1 MKRGGSG
8 SSFRSALLVSL
19 LIHGGLL
26 GLLVGLGGVLTPE
39 QPETKLEW
47 VWSAPQSTPQP
58 PAAPVAPAASAAATA
73 ANPAATTATPSPATQ
88 PSMPQQTTATPAAP
102 VSPTTPPSTAPTPT
116 ATPAAPAQPPA
127 ATDPSA
133 DLPSGSG
140 YAIVP
145 PRLRERP
152 SLAIPPALASASGEV
167 LLQVEVLA
175 DGRIGASRLIR
186 SSCRRDLD
194 EMARQYVA
202 GWIFQPA
209 WQPQANKPVRVLT
222 SVWVNFGTKKE

>member
-1 MKRGGSG
+1 MKWRGPAETG
-8 SSFRSALLVSL
+8 FRSALLWSL
-19 LIHGGLL
+19 LIHAGLL
-26 GLLVGLGGVLTPE
+26 GLFVGLGGVMTPQ

-47 VWSAPQSTPQP
+47 VWSAPQPTPQP
-58 PAAPVAPAASAAATA
+58 PAAPVAPAATAVATVVNPAAATA
-73 ANPAATTATPSPATQ
+73 VPPPATQ
-88 PSMPQQTTATPAAP
+88 SSIPQQTTATPAAP
-102 VSPTTPPSTAPTPT
+102 VSPTTPPSTAPPQT
-116 ATPAAPAQPPA
+116 APPA

-133 DLPSGSG
+133 DLPSGTG

-152 SLAIPPALASASGEV
+152 PLAMPPSLAGSVGEV

-175 DGRIGASRLIR
+175 DGRVGASRVIR
-186 SSCRRDLD
+186 SSGRRELD
-194 EMARQYVA
+194 ETARQYVA

-222 SVWVNFGTKKE
+222 SVWVQFGTKKE

>member
-1 MKRGGSG
+1 MKRREIGEI
-8 SSFRSALLVSL
+8 SFRSALSWSL
-19 LIHGGLL
+19 LIHA
-26 GLLVGLGGVLTPE
+26 GLLVLLAGLGGVLTPE

-47 VWSAPQSTPQP
+47 VWSAPQPTPQP
-58 PAAPVAPAASAAATA
+58 PAAPVAPAATAAATVVNPAAATA
-73 ANPAATTATPSPATQ
+73 APLPATQ
-88 PSMPQQTTATPAAP
+88 PSPPQQTTTPAAP
-102 VSPTTPPSTAPTPT
+102 VSPTSPPSTASSPT
-116 ATPAAPAQPPA
+116 APPA

-133 DLPSGSG
+133 DLPSGTG

-152 SLAIPPALASASGEV
+152 PLAMPPSLAGSVGEV

-175 DGRIGASRLIR
+175 DGRVGASRVIR
-186 SSCRRDLD
+186 SSGRRELD

-222 SVWVNFGTKKE
+222 SVWVQFGTKKE

>member
-1 MKRGGSG
+1 MKRRETGEI
-8 SSFRSALLVSL
+8 SFRSALSWSL
-19 LIHGGLL
+19 LIHA
-26 GLLVGLGGVLTPE
+26 GLLVLLAGLGGVLTPE

-47 VWSAPQSTPQP
+47 VWSAPQPTPQP
-58 PAAPVAPAASAAATA
+58 LAAPVAPAATAAATVVNPAAATA
-73 ANPAATTATPSPATQ
+73 APLPATQ
-88 PSMPQQTTATPAAP
+88 PSTPQHTTTPAAP
-102 VSPTTPPSTAPTPT
+102 VSPTSPPSTAPSPT
-116 ATPAAPAQPPA
+116 APPA

-133 DLPSGSG
+133 DLPSGTG

-152 SLAIPPALASASGEV
+152 PLAMPPSLAGSVGEV

-175 DGRIGASRLIR
+175 DGRVGASRVIR
-186 SSCRRDLD
+186 SSGRRELD
-194 EMARQYVA
+194 ETARQYVA

-222 SVWVNFGTKKE
+222 SVWVQFGTKKE

>member
-26 GLLVGLGGVLTPE
+26 GLLVGLGGVLAPE

-47 VWSAPQSTPQP
+47 VWSAPQSPP
-58 PAAPVAPAASAAATA
+58 RPAASVAPAATAAATA

-88 PSMPQQTTATPAAP
+88 PSTPRQTTATPVAP
-102 VSPTTPPSTAPTPT
+102 VSPTTPPSKAPTPT
-116 ATPAAPAQPPA
+116 ATSA

-175 DGRIGASRLIR
+175 DGRVGASRVIP
-186 SSCRRDLD
+186 
-194 EMARQYVA
+194 VA
-202 GWIFQPA
+202 A
-209 WQPQANKPVRVLT
+209 AAK
-222 SVWVNFGTKKE
+222 

>member
-8 SSFRSALLVSL
+8 SGFRSALLVSL

-26 GLLVGLGGVLTPE
+26 VMLVGLGGVLAPE

-47 VWSAPQSTPQP
+47 VWSAPQSPP
-58 PAAPVAPAASAAATA
+58 RPAAALPAAATPSA
-73 ANPAATTATPSPATQ
+73 PSPTTQPSAPAPTGTAPATPATTANPAAS
-88 PSMPQQTTATPAAP
+88 
-102 VSPTTPPSTAPTPT
+102 VSPTTAPSTAPSST
-116 ATPAAPAQPPA
+116 APPAAAAQPPS
-127 ATDPSA
+127 ATGPSA
-133 DLPSGSG
+133 DLPSGTG

-152 SLAIPPALASASGEV
+152 PAVAPQAGQSGEV
-167 LLQVEVLA
+167 LLRLEVLEN
-175 DGRIGASRLIR
+175 GRVGKISLLQ
-186 SSCRRDLD
+186 SSGIKSLD

-202 GWIFQPA
+202 GWVFQPA

-222 SVWVNFGTKKE
+222 SVWVRFGTKKE

>member
-1 MKRGGSG
+1 MKRRETGEI
-8 SSFRSALLVSL
+8 SFRSALSWSL
-19 LIHGGLL
+19 LIHA
-26 GLLVGLGGVLTPE
+26 GLLVLLAGLGGVLTPE

-47 VWSAPQSTPQP
+47 VWSAPQPTPQP
-58 PAAPVAPAASAAATA
+58 PAAPVAPAATSA
-73 ANPAATTATPSPATQ
+73 ANPATASPVTPVPTTPQAVLPQTAGAHPA
-88 PSMPQQTTATPAAP
+88 PPKPA
-102 VSPTTPPSTAPTPT
+102 SPTTSPPPVSTGPPDD
-116 ATPAAPAQPPA
+116 APAG
-127 ATDPSA
+127 TS
-133 DLPSGSG
+133 

-152 SLAIPPALASASGEV
+152 LPAMPPALANATGEV

-175 DGRIGASRLIR
+175 DGRVGASRVIR
-186 SSCRRDLD
+186 SSGRRELD

-222 SVWVNFGTKKE
+222 SVWVQFGTKKE

>member
-1 MKRGGSG
+1 VKRGGSG

-26 GLLVGLGGVLTPE
+26 VMLVGLGGVLAPE
-39 QPETKLEW
+39 QPEIKLEW
-47 VWSAPQSTPQP
+47 VWSAPQSPP
-58 PAAPVAPAASAAATA
+58 RPAASVAPAAAAAATA

-88 PSMPQQTTATPAAP
+88 PSMLQQTTATPAAP

-127 ATDPSA
+127 ATGPSA

-152 SLAIPPALASASGEV
+152 ALAIPPALASASGEV

-175 DGRIGASRLIR
+175 DGRVGASRVIR
-186 SSCRRDLD
+186 SSGRRDLD

-222 SVWVNFGTKKE
+222 SVWVRYGM

>member
-26 GLLVGLGGVLTPE
+26 VMLVGLGGVLAPE

-88 PSMPQQTTATPAAP
+88 PSTPRQTTATPVAP
-102 VSPTTPPSTAPTPT
+102 VSPTTPPSKAPTPT
-116 ATPAAPAQPPA
+116 ATSA
-127 ATDPSA
+127 ATAPSA

-175 DGRIGASRLIR
+175 DGRVGASRVIR
-186 SSCRRDLD
+186 SSGRRDLD

-202 GWIFQPA
+202 GWLFQPA

>member
-1 MKRGGSG
+1 MKWRGPAETG
-8 SSFRSALLVSL
+8 FRSALLWSL
-19 LIHGGLL
+19 LIHAGLL
-26 GLLVGLGGVLTPE
+26 GLFVGLGGVLTPQ

-47 VWSAPQSTPQP
+47 VWSAPQSTPP
-58 PAAPVAPAASAAATA
+58 LASPPVSATSTAPAAPPVTSAANSAPASPVT
-73 ANPAATTATPSPATQ
+73 PAPTPPQAVSPQAIGAQ
-88 PSMPQQTTATPAAP
+88 PSLPKPS
-102 VSPTTPPSTAPTPT
+102 SPTTSPPPVSTG
-116 ATPAAPAQPPA
+116 PPDDA
-127 ATDPSA
+127 
-133 DLPSGSG
+133 PSGTG

-152 SLAIPPALASASGEV
+152 TLAMPQALVSVTGEV

-175 DGRIGASRLIR
+175 DGRVGASRVIR
-186 SSCRRDLD
+186 SSGRRDLD

>member
-1 MKRGGSG
+1 MKRREIGEI
-8 SSFRSALLVSL
+8 SFRSALSWSL
-19 LIHGGLL
+19 LIHA
-26 GLLVGLGGVLTPE
+26 GLLVLLAGLGGVLTPE

-47 VWSAPQSTPQP
+47 VWSAPQPTPQP
-58 PAAPVAPAASAAATA
+58 PAASVAPAATATATA
-73 ANPAATTATPSPATQ
+73 ANPAAATAAPPPATQ
-88 PSMPQQTTATPAAP
+88 PSTSQQTTATPAAP
-102 VSPTTPPSTAPTPT
+102 VSPTSPPSTAPTPT
-116 ATPAAPAQPPA
+116 APPA
-127 ATDPSA
+127 ATAPTA
-133 DLPSGSG
+133 DLPSGTG

-152 SLAIPPALASASGEV
+152 TLAMPQALVSVTGEV

-175 DGRIGASRLIR
+175 DGRVGASRVIR
-186 SSCRRDLD
+186 SSGRRDLD

-202 GWIFQPA
+202 GWIFLPA

>member
-1 MKRGGSG
+1 MKWRGPAETG
-8 SSFRSALLVSL
+8 FRSALLWSL
-19 LIHGGLL
+19 LIHAGIL
-26 GLLVGLGGVLTPE
+26 GLIVGLGGLLTPQ

-47 VWSAPQSTPQP
+47 VWSAPQPTPQP
-58 PAAPVAPAASAAATA
+58 PAAPVAPAATAAATVVNPAAATA
-73 ANPAATTATPSPATQ
+73 APLPATQ
-88 PSMPQQTTATPAAP
+88 PSTPQQTTTTPAAP
-102 VSPTTPPSTAPTPT
+102 VSPTSPPLTVPPPT
-116 ATPAAPAQPPA
+116 APPA

-175 DGRIGASRLIR
+175 DGRVGVSRVIR
-186 SSCRRDLD
+186 SSGRRELD
-194 EMARQYVA
+194 ETARQYVA

-222 SVWVNFGTKKE
+222 SVWVQFGTKKE

>member
-26 GLLVGLGGVLTPE
+26 VMLVGLGGVLAPE
-39 QPETKLEW
+39 QPEIKLEW
-47 VWSAPQSTPQP
+47 VWSAPQSPP
-58 PAAPVAPAASAAATA
+58 RPAAALPAAATPSA
-73 ANPAATTATPSPATQ
+73 PSPTTQPAPAPAGPVAATSATTANPATV
-88 PSMPQQTTATPAAP
+88 AA
-102 VSPTTPPSTAPTPT
+102 SPTTPPSTAPAST

-127 ATDPSA
+127 ATGPSA

-140 YAIVP
+140 YALVP

-152 SLAIPPALASASGEV
+152 ALAIPPALASASGEV

-175 DGRIGASRLIR
+175 DGRVGASRVIR
-186 SSCRRDLD
+186 SSGRRDLD